1 MIKCEKLTKYYGN
14 EKKAAIDSIDLK
26 VEENLVFGFLGP
38 NGAGKT
44 TTIKILCGLMSQ
56 SSGKAWIA
64 GEVVR
69 MNAINF
75 RKNIGYLG
83 QDQKIYGWMKG
94 KEALLFVGEI
104 FGLSKKER
112 EKRADEM
119 LEMAGLTKAAN
130 KKIAHYSGGMKQR
143 LGIAQA
149 MIHRPKIL
157 FLDEPTSA
165 LDPLGRKEVLDFIT
179 TIKSQSTVFM
189 STHILSDVERVC
201 EKLAIIDDGKII
213 IQETMAALKEKYSGK
228 ILQIDFSQAKEASA
242 FTALIENSGIAEKYK
257 TADKSI
263 EIFPY
268 DSTEAKK
275 TIIKILHENA
285 IEIESLRTKQASLE
299 DVFVSLIRKQNE
311 N

>member
-1 MIKCEKLTKYYGN
+1 MIKCEKLTKYYGK
-14 EKKAAIDSIDLK
+14 EKKAAIDSIDLR

-44 TTIKILCGLMSQ
+44 TTIKILCGLMRQ

-64 GEVVR
+64 GEAVE

-94 KEALLFVGEI
+94 REALLFVGEI

-119 LEMAGLTKAAN
+119 LEMAGLTKAAK

-149 MIHRPKIL
+149 MIHQPKIL

-165 LDPLGRKEVLDFIT
+165 LDPLGRKEVLDFISE
-179 TIKSQSTVFM
+179 IKSQSTVFM

-201 EKLAIIDDGKII
+201 EKLAIIHEGKII
-213 IQETMAALKEKYSGK
+213 LQESMAALKEKYSSK
-228 ILQIDFSQAKEASA
+228 ILQIDFSHAKEASSFA
-242 FTALIENSGIAEKYK
+242 ALLEKSAIAEKYK
-257 TADKSI
+257 TEDKSI
-263 EIFPY
+263 AIFPY
-268 DSTEAKK
+268 DSKEAKRR
-275 TIIKILHENA
+275 IIKILHENA
-285 IEIESLRTKQASLE
+285 IDIEGLHTKQASLE
-299 DVFVSLIRKQNE
+299 DVFVSLIGKQNE

>member
-1 MIKCEKLTKYYGN
+1 MIKCEKLTKYYGK
-14 EKKAAIDSIDLK
+14 EKKAAIDSIDLT

-44 TTIKILCGLMSQ
+44 TTIKILCGLMRQ
-56 SSGKAWIA
+56 SSGKAWIS
-64 GEVVR
+64 GEAVE

-94 KEALLFVGEI
+94 REALLFVGEI

-119 LEMAGLTKAAN
+119 LEMAGLTKAAK

-165 LDPLGRKEVLDFIT
+165 LDPLGRKEVLDFISE
-179 TIKSQSTVFM
+179 IKSQSTVFM

-201 EKLAIIDDGKII
+201 EKLAIIHEGKII
-213 IQETMAALKEKYSGK
+213 LQESMAALKEKYSSK
-228 ILQIDFSQAKEASA
+228 ILQIDFSHAKEASSFA
-242 FTALIENSGIAEKYK
+242 ALLEKSAIAEKYK
-257 TADKSI
+257 TEDKSI
-263 EIFPY
+263 AIFPY
-268 DSTEAKK
+268 DSKEAKRS
-275 TIIKILHENA
+275 IIKILHENA
-285 IEIESLRTKQASLE
+285 IDIEGLHTKQASLE
-299 DVFVSLIRKQNE
+299 DVFVSLIGKQNE

>member
-1 MIKCEKLTKYYGN
+1 MIKCEKLTKYYGK
-14 EKKAAIDSIDLK
+14 EKKAAIDSIDLR

-44 TTIKILCGLMSQ
+44 TTIKILCGLMRQ
-56 SSGKAWIA
+56 SFGKAWIA
-64 GEVVR
+64 GEAVE

-94 KEALLFVGEI
+94 REALLFVGEI

-119 LEMAGLTKAAN
+119 LEMAGLRKAAN

-165 LDPLGRKEVLDFIT
+165 LDPLGRKEVLDFISE
-179 TIKSQSTVFM
+179 IKFQSTVFM

-201 EKLAIIDDGKII
+201 EKLAIIHEGKII
-213 IQETMAALKEKYSGK
+213 LQESMAALKEKYSSK
-228 ILQIDFSQAKEASA
+228 ILQIDFSHAKEASSFA
-242 FTALIENSGIAEKYK
+242 ALLEKSAIAEKYK
-257 TADKSI
+257 TEEKSI
-263 EIFPY
+263 AIFPY
-268 DSTEAKK
+268 DSKEAKRN
-275 TIIKILHENA
+275 IIKILHENTID
-285 IEIESLRTKQASLE
+285 IEGLHTKQASLE
-299 DVFVSLIRKQNE
+299 DVFVSLIGKQNE

>member
-1 MIKCEKLTKYYGN
+1 MIKCEKLTKYYGK
-14 EKKAAIDSIDLK
+14 EKKAAIDSIDLE

-56 SSGKAWIA
+56 SSSKAWIV
-64 GEVVR
+64 GEAVA

-94 KEALLFVGEI
+94 REALLFVGEI
-104 FGLSKKER
+104 FRLSKKER

-149 MIHRPKIL
+149 MIHQPKIL
-157 FLDEPTSA
+157 FLDESTSA

-201 EKLAIIDDGKII
+201 EKLAIIHERKII
-213 IQETMAALKEKYSGK
+213 LQKSMAALKEKYSGK
-228 ILQIDFSQAKEASA
+228 ILQIDFSHAKEASSFA
-242 FTALIENSGIAEKYK
+242 VLLEKSAIAEKYK
-257 TADKSI
+257 TEDKSI
-263 EIFPY
+263 AIFPY
-268 DSTEAKK
+268 DSKEAKRS
-275 TIIKILHENA
+275 IIKILHDNA
-285 IEIESLRTKQASLE
+285 IDIEGLHTKQASLE
-299 DVFVSLIRKQNE
+299 DVFVSLIGKQNE

>member
-1 MIKCEKLTKYYGN
+1 MIKCEKLTKYYGK
-14 EKKAAIDSIDLK
+14 EKKAAIDSIDLT

-44 TTIKILCGLMSQ
+44 TTIKILCGLMRQ

-64 GEVVR
+64 GEAVE

-94 KEALLFVGEI
+94 REALLFVGEI

-119 LEMAGLTKAAN
+119 LEMAGLTKAAK

-165 LDPLGRKEVLDFIT
+165 LDPLGRKEVLDFISE
-179 TIKSQSTVFM
+179 IKSQSTVFM

-201 EKLAIIDDGKII
+201 EKLAIIHEGKII
-213 IQETMAALKEKYSGK
+213 LQESMAALKEKYSSK
-228 ILQIDFSQAKEASA
+228 ILQIDFSHAKEASSFA
-242 FTALIENSGIAEKYK
+242 ALLEKSAIAEKYK
-257 TADKSI
+257 TEDKSI
-263 EIFPY
+263 AIFPY
-268 DSTEAKK
+268 DSKEAKRS
-275 TIIKILHENA
+275 IIKILHENA
-285 IEIESLRTKQASLE
+285 IDIEGLHTKQASLE
-299 DVFVSLIRKQNE
+299 DVFVSLIGKQNE